1 MPSRAKS
8 PFILFIH
15 YIRMKFKAYSCI
27 TPITTSH
34 IFQSTHFAS
43 FFWNENGLWDL
54 LVAIG
59 LSLYFHF
66 AASESKDSTMSFL
79 FRQPLQRRY
88 PQSPAETMTILRSFW
103 GSNRRHLLWP
113 QPRVSHS
120 KKALSFSLARMVLD
134 WRVLNRSLAREF
146 QRGNKSETHLAIS
159 DLPDMLLTWRWILWL
174 YLLRSLRLVSCWDQ
188 RKVEVST
195 VSMAF

>member
-1 MPSRAKS
+1 
-8 PFILFIH
+8 
-15 YIRMKFKAYSCI
+15 MKFKAYSCI
-27 TPITTSH
+27 TPITTSR

-54 LVAIG
+54 LVAIS

-66 AASESKDSTMSFL
+66 AASESKGSTISFL
-79 FRQPLQRRY
+79 FRQPLQRWY
-88 PQSPAETMTILRSFW
+88 PQSPAKITTILRSFW
-103 GSNRRHLLWP
+103 GSNWRHLLWP

-120 KKALSFSLARMVLD
+120 KKALSFILACMALD
-134 WRVLNRSLAREF
+134 WRVLDKSLAREF

-159 DLPDMLLTWRWILWL
+159 DLPDMLSTWRWILWP
-174 YLLRSLRLVSCWDQ
+174 YLLQSLRLVNCWDQ